1 MVIIIKGRGFNSTL
15 KIRIVISNL
24 IIAILASLV
33 INIVIFYMLESSI
46 ISSKWNVL
54 FSYGKTIA
62 EVAFTAKNED
72 VEKLTKTLVSKQNFQ
87 VLITDT
93 KGKILDDSKDSNKG
107 NIIDDIY
114 SIDDVLSGKASYGKN
129 MVDNRNIIYYACPAY
144 KDGKIAGAVII
155 NGNID
160 SAYKEVYL
168 VDKKF
173 IISTIV
179 FIILFAVYTYFRTLR
194 ITEPVEE
201 IIDAIEAM
209 AEGNLD
215 RKIELKGSDDIKRLC
230 ASFNNMSD
238 KINALDMERRQFVA
252 DASHELR
259 SPMASIK
266 VLVESLIEGGI
277 DNRELS
283 LEFLHDIDKEV
294 DRLTNIVVS
303 LLELT
308 KIEGGY
314 SINVEK
320 FNLNMLCN
328 DIISKLSPIAA
339 VNNINLNFKGKDI
352 FIEGNR
358 DNIFRA
364 VYNIA
369 QNAVKYSNEN
379 GSVDIWLESGDT
391 AKIYVKDTGSGIP
404 ESEIPNIFKRFYRV
418 DKTRDR
424 KTGGSGLGLSIA
436 YEIIKMHNGSID
448 VQSKVGAGSTFIIS
462 LPYEYQKK
470 LN

>member
-1 MVIIIKGRGFNSTL
+1 MVIIIKGKGFNSTL
-15 KIRIVISNL
+15 KIRIIFSDL
-24 IIAILASLV
+24 IIVILSAFV
-33 INIVIFYMLESSI
+33 INIVIFYILENNN
-46 ISSKWNVL
+46 ISSKRNVL
-54 FSYGKTIA
+54 ISYGKTIA
-62 EVAFTAKNED
+62 EVTFTDNNNE
-72 VEKLTKTLVSKQNFQ
+72 VKKLINTLIPKQNFQ

-93 KGKILDDSKDSNKG
+93 KGRILEDSKDIDEG
-107 NIIDDIY
+107 NIIDNIFGINDA
-114 SIDDVLSGKASYGKN
+114 LSGSATSVKDIINYKN
-129 MVDNRNIIYYACPAY
+129 ILYYACPAY

-155 NGNID
+155 NDNID
-160 SAYKEVYL
+160 AAYKEILTVE
-168 VDKKF
+168 KKF
-173 IISTIV
+173 AISTFV
-179 FIILFAVYTYFRTLR
+179 FIALFAAYTCYRAFR

-201 IIDAIEAM
+201 LIDAIEDM

-215 RKIELKGSDDIKRLC
+215 KKIEINGSDDIKRLC
-230 ASFNNMSD
+230 TAFNNMSD

-294 DRLTNIVVS
+294 DRLSNIVVS

-308 KIEGGY
+308 KIEGSYGMT
-314 SINVEK
+314 IEK
-320 FNLNMLCN
+320 FNLNLLCT
-328 DIISKLSPIAA
+328 DIISKLSPIAD
-339 VNNINLNFKGKDI
+339 VNSINLNFKGKDI

-364 VYNIA
+364 VYNIT
-369 QNAVKYSNEN
+369 QNAVKYSHEN
-379 GSVDIWLESGDT
+379 GLVDIWLENSDT
-391 AKIYVKDTGSGIP
+391 AKIYVKDIGPGIP
-404 ESEIPNIFKRFYRV
+404 ENEIPNIFKRFYRV

-436 YEIIKMHNGSID
+436 YEIIKMHNGRID
-448 VQSKVGAGSTFIIS
+448 VQSKIGAGSTFIIS
-462 LPYEYQKK
+462 IPYKYQGKIS
-470 LN
+470 